1 MDWNLDDGRPI
12 WTQLAEQLTRL
23 IVSGEYPPGSRLPA
37 VRELA
42 EDAGV
47 NPNTMQRALAQL
59 EADGLAASNRTAG
72 RMVTEDRVVIDTR
85 RRDLAKKHIAEYLTA
100 MAQLGYTAAE
110 AAELLREGEK

>member
-1 MDWNLDDGRPI
+1 MR
-12 WTQLAEQLTRL
+12 
-23 IVSGEYPPGSRLPA
+23 Y
-37 VRELA
+37 RELGRTGLRVSEIGLGCEGLVDHGGALVKPLLNAA

-85 RRDLAKKHIAEYLTA
+85 RRELAKKHIAEYLTA
-100 MAQLGYTAAE
+100 MAQLGYSAAE